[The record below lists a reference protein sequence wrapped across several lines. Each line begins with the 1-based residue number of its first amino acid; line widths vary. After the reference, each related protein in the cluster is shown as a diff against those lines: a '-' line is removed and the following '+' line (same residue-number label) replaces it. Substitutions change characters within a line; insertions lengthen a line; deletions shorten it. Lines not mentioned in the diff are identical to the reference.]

1 MDLSQS
7 LRMQQ
12 IQHRSTFE
20 PTETQPV
27 GFAVQYDRA
36 SGKQVVNMG
45 SSQVLTE
52 SVQIAALATGQRVD
66 LTGRRIDYL

>member
-1 MDLSQS
+1 MDLRQS

-12 IQHRSTFE
+12 LQSRSAFE
-20 PTETQPV
+20 QPAPPPV
-27 GFAVQYDRA
+27 GFAVAYDRGA
-36 SGKQVVNMG
+36 GKQVVSTG
-45 SSQVLTE
+45 GSQVLTE